1 VLCAGTYR
9 LRAPLGCNVLTM
21 RKDTVE
27 SVGRAGPMSFQVADT
42 QAPPLEVFYVVL
54 SNGALGERTHLLRS
68 ALFETRSQA
77 DIELARLQ
85 AADTGADYGVWKSV
99 TYIEPAEWLH
109 RVVRADGTLILP
121 RLRGVDKMS

>member
-1 VLCAGTYR
+1 
-9 LRAPLGCNVLTM
+9 
-21 RKDTVE
+21 
-27 SVGRAGPMSFQVADT
+27 MSFQVADT

-54 SNGALGERTHLLRS
+54 SNGDLGERTHLLRS

-85 AADTGADYGVWKSV
+85 AADTDADYGVWKSV